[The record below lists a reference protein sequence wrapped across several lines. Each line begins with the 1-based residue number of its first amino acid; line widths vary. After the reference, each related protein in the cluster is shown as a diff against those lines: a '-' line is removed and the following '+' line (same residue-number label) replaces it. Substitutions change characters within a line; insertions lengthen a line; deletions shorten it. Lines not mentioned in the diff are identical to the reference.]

1 MPLKASPLEPDDFP
15 VTVDGNK
22 IKTSSGQ
29 PVATAETAAIAQL
42 IAYRL
47 NEGED
52 RTEEGRWSA

>member
-1 MPLKASPLEPDDFP
+1 MPPKPPALKSDDFP

-22 IKTSSGQ
+22 IKTSGGQ
-29 PVATAETAAIAQL
+29 PVATAETPAIAQL
-42 IAYRL
+42 IAFRL